1 MSDFGIVPED
11 RELCM
16 YLLLIGVIFRIISV
30 LMLPTQNRLI
40 RLVNLSFLVGMIVAA
55 LVLDAM
61 WSPGNAEGPVQGP
74 QSRPEKSQ

>member
-40 RLVNLSFLVGMIVAA
+40 RLVNLSFLAGMIVARHVVPGPGQRRGASEGA
-55 LVLDAM
+55 LV
-61 WSPGNAEGPVQGP
+61 
-74 QSRPEKSQ
+74 

>member
-61 WSPGNAEGPVQGP
+61 WSPGNAEGPGKGR
-74 QSRPEKSQ
+74 QSRPGTSQ